1 MGTDF
6 RPPVV
11 FLCRGAGRARNES
24 AAVRLARRSGGAEE
38 RGWSV
43 TACDGARQ
51 GAVGVGG
58 VVRGVRPVPEP

>member
-24 AAVRLARRSGGAEE
+24 AAVRLARRSGGA
-38 RGWSV
+38 
-43 TACDGARQ
+43 RQ